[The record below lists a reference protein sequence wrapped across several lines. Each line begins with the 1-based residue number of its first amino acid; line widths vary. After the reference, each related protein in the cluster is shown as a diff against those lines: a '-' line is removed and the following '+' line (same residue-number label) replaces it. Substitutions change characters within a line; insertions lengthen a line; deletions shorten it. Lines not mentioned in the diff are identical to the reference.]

1 MRPFFAQNFPSFSF
15 FLVFTIMK
23 HLTSLLTVLGLATSL
38 NLVVGTVA
46 HANNVEQLARDSG
59 CLSCHSAKEKI
70 VGPAFS
76 SVAAKYK
83 GESDAVAHLMQS
95 VKNGSKGTW
104 GRIPMPGHSSIADED
119 VKRLVTW
126 VLTH

>member
-1 MRPFFAQNFPSFSF
+1 MFAFLFF
-15 FLVFTIMK
+15 FLFCTIMK
-23 HLTSLLTVLGLATSL
+23 HLTSLLAVLGLATSL
-38 NLVVGTVA
+38 NLA
-46 HANNVEQLARDSG
+46 LSMAAQANNVEQLARDSG

-76 SVAAKYK
+76 AVAAKYK
-83 GESDAVAHLMQS
+83 GESDAVPQLMQS

>member
-1 MRPFFAQNFPSFSF
+1 
-15 FLVFTIMK
+15 MK
-23 HLTSLLTVLGLATSL
+23 HLTSLLAVLGLATSL
-38 NLVVGTVA
+38 NLAMGTAA
-46 HANNVEQLARDSG
+46 HANDVEQLARESG
-59 CLSCHSAKEKI
+59 CLSCHSAKEKV
-70 VGPAFS
+70 VGPAFTS
-76 SVAAKYK
+76 IAAKYK

-104 GRIPMPGHSSIADED
+104 GRIPMPPHNSVADED

>member
-1 MRPFFAQNFPSFSF
+1 
-15 FLVFTIMK
+15 MK
-23 HLTSLLTVLGLATSL
+23 HLTSLLAVLGLAAFV
-38 NLVVGTVA
+38 NLAVGTA
-46 HANNVEQLARDSG
+46 AFADNIEQLARDSG

-70 VGPAFS
+70 VGPSFS
-76 SVAAKYK
+76 AVAQKYK
-83 GESDAVAHLMQS
+83 GQSDAIPQLVQA

>member
-1 MRPFFAQNFPSFSF
+1 
-15 FLVFTIMK
+15 MK
-23 HLTSLLTVLGLATSL
+23 HLTSLLAALGLATAL
-38 NLVVGTVA
+38 NLTVGTAA
-46 HANNVEQLARDSG
+46 HANNVEQLATDSG
-59 CLSCHSAKEKI
+59 CLSCHAAKEKK

-76 SVAAKYK
+76 SVAEKYK
-83 GESDAVAHLMQS
+83 GQSDAVAHLMQS

-104 GRIPMPGHSSIADED
+104 GRIPMPGHGSIADDD